1 MREFFRIVLQLSFGG
16 VLIAAYAHT
25 AAISHPADDM
35 VGGQITQARV
45 NISGLL
51 DGRRDAVEF
60 AEGVEIAV
68 NGITAALSD
77 DGHFAA
83 IVPPN
88 QYYAITVRGPKIFE
102 TLQTFGHAEL
112 YRADCAC
119 LAVPAIEL
127 VARKKGR
134 IELFFGGDSMA
145 GRRYFEPR
153 AVGMSVLT
161 RANLDSDLDK
171 LLVHIKPYWNGSDLT
186 SINLESVVADTEPG
200 PPAPKKYLFF
210 TPTAA
215 PKAFARAG
223 IDHVSLG
230 NNHTADY
237 RAAGLATTIAALDDA
252 GVAFSGAGMD
262 LRQAEA
268 ASVFK
273 AGGQSLAIYGFVG
286 WRGDWTPNQTAT
298 ETKAGAAWGTKKV
311 VERVTRRERR
321 AGHIPI
327 MQFHGNL
334 EYGDRPSSLSI
345 PRFRAAIEKGAPIV
359 IGHHPH
365 VTHGLEIYRGGI
377 IAHSLGNFLFDQ
389 DHPHTHVSYALKVW
403 LENGKFLR
411 AEAIPIQLLDYRP
424 VPATDGMRQASL
436 RRLNWLSTEMGTR
449 LLQSGGHAVLWN
461 RDRRTAQPGC
471 TAKMSS
477 TLVNFGPVCPTTHAE
492 FGRNMIP
499 RGDFENA
506 LVGEARDRFWRSEN
520 AGFEFASAG
529 PGDTHLQVLP
539 EDPAKP
545 VYLYSQSYIR
555 DVYATQFT
563 LEARV
568 RTSRAVKLTLLIKD
582 RPMADDSPS
591 RSRSGDR
598 IAETSVPA
606 SAEWQTIR
614 FDFERPSD
622 SSREEQINATGAARA
637 FRPIIEFTLE
647 GGELMQAG
655 FSLDDI
661 ALIEWPDK
669 DAQDDPAKA
678 WLWTHCRPPQGGG
691 STSPPEAFPTCGQ

>member
-1 MREFFRIVLQLSFGG
+1 MREFLKTVLRLLVGVVIVAVQAPAL
-16 VLIAAYAHT
+16 A
-25 AAISHPADDM
+25 HPADEM
-35 VGGQITQARV
+35 VGGPLAEAKV
-45 NISGLL
+45 SISGVL
-51 DGRRDAVEF
+51 DGRRDRIAF
-60 AEGVEIAV
+60 GEGVELAV
-68 NGITAALSD
+68 NDTKAALSP

-83 IVPPN
+83 VVRPS
-88 QYYAITVRGPKIFE
+88 QYYALTVRGPTIFE
-102 TLQTFGHAEL
+102 TRQTFGHAEL
-112 YRADCAC
+112 YRSDCEC
-119 LAVPAIEL
+119 LAVPAIEI

-153 AVGMSVLT
+153 SDGMSVLT
-161 RANLDSDLDK
+161 HANLDSDLDK
-171 LLVHIKPYWNGSDLT
+171 LLVHMKPYWNGSDLT

-215 PKAFARAG
+215 PKALARSG

-237 RAAGLATTIAALDDA
+237 RAAGLATTISALDEA

-262 LRQAEA
+262 VHQAEA
-268 ASVFK
+268 ASIFRIGK
-273 AGGQSLAIYGFVG
+273 QSLAIYGFVG
-286 WRGDWTPNQTAT
+286 WRGNWTPNQTAT
-298 ETKAGAAWGTKKV
+298 ETKAGAAWGTQQA
-311 VERVTRRERR
+311 VERITRHERR

-334 EYGDRPSSLSI
+334 EYGDRPSALSL
-345 PRFRAAIEKGAPIV
+345 PRFRGAIEKGAPVV

-365 VTHGLEIYRGGI
+365 VTHGLEIYRGGL

-389 DHPHTHVSYALKVW
+389 DHPHTQVSYGLKVW

-436 RRLNWLSTEMGTR
+436 RRLYWLSAEMGTQ
-449 LLQSGGHAVLWN
+449 LLQSGGHAVVWN
-461 RDRRTAQPGC
+461 RGTRTTRAGC
-471 TAKMSS
+471 TKYAS
-477 TLVNFGPVCPTTHAE
+477 TSIADFGPVCREAGAE
-492 FGRNMIP
+492 FGRNMVP

-529 PGDTHLQVLP
+529 PGTTHLQILP
-539 EDPAKP
+539 EDASDP

-555 DVYATQFT
+555 DVYATRFT

-568 RTSRAVKLTLLIKD
+568 RTSRALKINLLIKD
-582 RPMADDSPS
+582 RPMAKDSPS
-591 RSRSGDR
+591 RSRSGDQ

-606 SAEWQTIR
+606 SEDWQTIR
-614 FDFERPSD
+614 FDFERPPDASG
-622 SSREEQINATGAARA
+622 EEQINAPGAARA
-637 FRPIIEFTLE
+637 FRPILEFAIEA
-647 GGELMQAG
+647 GAPMQAG

-661 ALIEWPDK
+661 ALIEWPDQN
-669 DAQDDPAKA
+669 AQADPAKA
-678 WLWTHCRPPQGGG
+678 WLWTHRGMTQQAALDV
-691 STSPPEAFPTCGQ
+691 SAEAFPTSEQ